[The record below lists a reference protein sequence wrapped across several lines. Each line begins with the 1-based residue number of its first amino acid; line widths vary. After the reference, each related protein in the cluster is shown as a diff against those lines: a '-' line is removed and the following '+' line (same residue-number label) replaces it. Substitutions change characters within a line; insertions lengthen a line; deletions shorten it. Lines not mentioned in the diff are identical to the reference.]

1 MSQKQLNRYVVI
13 EKSLAGIIN
22 VKEAAEILSM
32 STRQIIRL
40 RNGVRENGA
49 FALVHKNQGRTPV
62 HALESGIKEKIVSLK
77 FSEKY
82 LESNFMHFQEL
93 LMKHESIEVSY
104 SLIYQTLTEAGIKS
118 PKKRRRTKVHHR
130 RKRMAQEGTLVQI
143 DASPFAWLGGQEK
156 YALHGAI
163 DDATGKVVGLHI
175 TKNECLQGY
184 FETTRQLVENF
195 GIPLSLYSDRHAI
208 FLSPLQG
215 KLTIEEQLEGKVCND
230 TQFGRAMNELG
241 INIIPARSPQAK
253 GRVERLWNT
262 LQSRLPVEF
271 KIAGVSTAE
280 QANRFLEEGYID
292 EFNKLFAVEAA
303 DEEKAFRR
311 LEDIELNSI
320 LCVKEKRKVDAGGV
334 FSFYGKHFKVIADK
348 YQPQV
353 PTRTQI
359 TVCISNITGIRAQ
372 YKGNLFQTVPFIKP
386 KKVKEKSVT
395 KKPNKHRP
403 PETHYY
409 KGGKD
414 SFPRLSYEESNQE
427 VLEMLQEVFF
437 KQHANL
443 I

>member
-1 MSQKQLNRYVVI
+1 MSQKQLNRYVVV
-13 EKSLAGIIN
+13 EKSLAGMIS
-22 VKEAAEILSM
+22 VKEAAEILSI
-32 STRQIIRL
+32 STRQVIRL
-40 RNGVRENGA
+40 RKGVSENGV
-49 FALVHKNQGRTPV
+49 FTLVHKNQGRTPV

-77 FSEKY
+77 LSKKY

-130 RKRMAQEGTLVQI
+130 RKRMAQEGMLVQI
-143 DASPFAWLGGQEK
+143 DASPFAWFGGQEK

-175 TKNECLQGY
+175 TEKECLQGY

-195 GIPLSLYSDRHAI
+195 GIPLSLYSDRHTI

-241 INIIPARSPQAK
+241 VNIIPARSPQAK

-271 KIAGVSTAE
+271 QIAGISTPE
-280 QANRFLEEGYID
+280 QANRFLEEEYIN

-303 DEEKAFRR
+303 DKEVAFRR
-311 LEDIELNSI
+311 LEDIDLSSI

-334 FSFYGKHFKVIADK
+334 FSFYGRHFKVIADK
-348 YQPQV
+348 NQPPV

-359 TVCISNITGIRAQ
+359 TVCISNITGIRVQ
-372 YKGNLFQTVPFIKP
+372 YKSNLFQTVPFIKP
-386 KKVKEKSVT
+386 KKTKLVKA
-395 KKPNKHRP
+395 KKEPAKHSL

-409 KGGKD
+409 KRGQIL
-414 SFPRLSYEESNQE
+414 FPKLCYGESNQE
-427 VLEMLQEVFF
+427 VLEMLHEVFF
-437 KQHANL
+437 GQHAKL